1 MIATFP
7 KWKSMP
13 PPITGTRPTESK
25 RGARCYHGQIGLARS
40 IQEAPGSSCFDP
52 SPPFSFIVLSDC
64 TKNFF
69 TPSPR
74 RLPWCLSKKIETQ
87 YPRVV
92 ETLGFSVSVTC
103 DRRVRLLVVVVVG
116 DREWGGSF
124 TSFHESGSE
133 RKRKKVTHYLLVV
146 FRLRFL
152 LIRLLLQLFSPSFL
166 FIYFASFIP
175 LFFFFRRRRI
185 HTLGYCC
192 DEQIDSNHLSR
203 V

>member
-1 MIATFP
+1 M
-7 KWKSMP
+7 
-13 PPITGTRPTESK
+13 
-25 RGARCYHGQIGLARS
+25 
-40 IQEAPGSSCFDP
+40 
-52 SPPFSFIVLSDC
+52 
-64 TKNFF
+64 KNFL

-74 RLPWCLSKKIETQ
+74 QLPWCLSKKIETQ

-103 DRRVRLLVVVVVG
+103 DRRVRLLVVVVVVC

-175 LFFFFRRRRI
+175 LFFFFLPTKNPYARLWWTDRFEPPIVGVRKNR
-185 HTLGYCC
+185 GVG
-192 DEQIDSNHLSR
+192 S
-203 V
+203 